1 MAEPDPGWGI
11 RFDWTFN
18 FGHILTIGALVFGGF
33 LAWSNLNTQVAA
45 IDIRTAD
52 YALIRD
58 QTKANVT
65 QITALQTLIQ
75 AVGATNSNMADSVT
89 RIREDV
95 AAIKATL
102 DIRR

>member
-1 MAEPDPGWGI
+1 MTEPNQPWGI

-33 LAWSNLNTQVAA
+33 LAWSNLNTQVSV
-45 IDIRTAD
+45 IDQRTVD

-75 AVGATNSNMADSVT
+75 AVGATNNTVAESVA

-102 DIRR
+102 NERK